1 MLIFIII
8 NVEQFMK
15 LNINMTTININ
26 SEDTKLIKSD
36 CKYIYGVT
44 KVFFFKQIL
53 FLLNLLF
60 WKMLENIISFHKQY
74 LKSKKYI
81 WL

>member
-15 LNINMTTININ
+15 LNINMKTININ
-26 SEDTKLIKSD
+26 SEDTKLIKRD

-60 WKMLENIISFHKQY
+60 WKMLENINSFHKQY